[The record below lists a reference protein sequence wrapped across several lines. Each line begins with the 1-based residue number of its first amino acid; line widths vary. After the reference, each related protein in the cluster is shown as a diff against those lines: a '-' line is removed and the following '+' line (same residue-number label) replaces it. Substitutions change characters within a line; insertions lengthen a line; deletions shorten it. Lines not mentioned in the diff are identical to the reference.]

1 MKTPF
6 QLLAKYD
13 RKRFNE
19 ARKGLQRESHTMP
32 RTMTKQDHAP
42 QETSDP
48 HGVWR
53 SRDFLAMSYINA
65 ATGTLRL
72 SICRTKVDNQG
83 MWLADITWDE
93 LQRIK
98 RECGYGDKWAV
109 EIFPP
114 DEHVVNVA
122 NFRHLW
128 LVDMPAF
135 AWVNMAKVCQ
145 TCGGCGM
152 VPSDDPDGDVMNTPC
167 PECNHQPAI
176 Q

>member
-1 MKTPF
+1 
-6 QLLAKYD
+6 
-13 RKRFNE
+13 
-19 ARKGLQRESHTMP
+19 
-32 RTMTKQDHAP
+32 MTKQDHAP

-72 SICRTKVDNQG
+72 SICRTKVDNNG

-98 RECGYGDKWAV
+98 RECGYGEKWAV
-109 EIFPP
+109 EIFPA
-114 DEHVVNVA
+114 DCHLVNVA

-128 LVDMPAF
+128 IVEQPDF
-135 AWVNMAKVCQ
+135 AWVKAPPKTEVEPVTQQTEWPCQ
-145 TCGGCGM
+145 YLHGGDPAQINQVDGM
-152 VPSDDPDGDVMNTPC
+152 C
-167 PECNHQPAI
+167 RHPECNPQPLSTVE
-176 Q
+176 